1 MSLYFLGWCFNTF
14 SFIFFRWQARREH
27 DRTMR
32 AGLIPSRQ
40 LQERR
45 MLQQRDEMAKKHIRE
60 WNGKKDLSFKL

>member
-1 MSLYFLGWCFNTF
+1 
-14 SFIFFRWQARREH
+14 
-27 DRTMR
+27 MR